1 MNKRYYSEYWLAVCP
16 NHSPYIKADITAIS
30 TYASNHIRLVTI
42 RVTDIIVF
50 KLSFMLNY
58 GTNTK

>member
-30 TYASNHIRLVTI
+30 TYYKAGIKVNTW
-42 RVTDIIVF
+42 
-50 KLSFMLNY
+50 NY
-58 GTNTK
+58 IM